1 MTLVRTRRQRA
12 MFRFLLV
19 DLAGFLILFFV
30 YIYFRIK
37 APEWAG
43 ALHFASAIMAIA
55 MTLFAGSASFTMAAA
70 ANAQV
75 RNDLPLASRLIGA
88 TIGVWIM
95 FLICDAMEWA
105 RLLFFER
112 PPQIYAATFCVLS
125 GFHALHLIAGL
136 PYLLMLIV
144 NLKRSDVG
152 AAALFVHFTNVV
164 WLMVFV
170 SVYLLGT
177 DLQGF

>member
-1 MTLVRTRRQRA
+1 MILVHTRRQRA

-19 DLAGFLILFFV
+19 DLAVFSVLFFAYV
-30 YIYFRIK
+30 YFRIK

-55 MTLFAGSASFTMAAA
+55 MTLFTGSASFTITAA
-70 ANAQV
+70 ANAQTK
-75 RNDLPLASRLIGA
+75 NDMPLASRLIGA

-125 GFHALHLIAGL
+125 GFNALHVIAGL
-136 PYLLMLIV
+136 PYLLLVAV

-152 AAALFVHFTNVV
+152 AAALFVHFTNIV
-164 WLMVFV
+164 WLVVFV
-170 SVYLLGT
+170 SLYLSGS
-177 DLQGF
+177 DLQGL